1 MSILNARRLAA
12 LSRGLGRL
20 APIATSAVLL
30 STTLLPSERM
40 AAGDARHAKIASAFA
55 QVPHR
60 LGSWVGVDVPVPTE
74 AKEILRA
81 NAILSRRYQELNGSR
96 GVTLALIHCVDV
108 RDMTGHHPPV
118 CYPAAGWSLATG
130 DPEGATAEGAVTL
143 ASGKRVPIRL
153 YRFVRADKTGGLL
166 AQTVVNAFILPE
178 GEVVADMGLLT
189 SRAER
194 RVQSAEGVA
203 QIQFVFPGRVG
214 QQAALAV
221 AEEILSAMPP
231 EVLASLGL
239 REDRAPDAGS
249 RGGDPSAGGP

>member
-1 MSILNARRLAA
+1 MNRSTSIVSARRIAG

-20 APIATSAVLL
+20 APIATAAVLL
-30 STTLLPSERM
+30 STTLLPGERM
-40 AAGDARHAKIASAFA
+40 VAGDARHAEIASALSK
-55 QVPHR
+55 VPYR
-60 LGSWVGVDVPVPTE
+60 LGGWVGVDVPVPTE
-74 AKEILRA
+74 ATEILRA
-81 NAILSRRYQELNGSR
+81 NAILSRRYQELNGGR

-143 ASGKRVPIRL
+143 ASGKRVPTRL
-153 YRFVRADKTGGLL
+153 YRFVRADQTGGLL

-178 GEVVADMGLLT
+178 GDVVADMALL
-189 SRAER
+189 SARAER
-194 RVQSAEGVA
+194 RAQSAEGVA
-203 QIQFVFPGRVG
+203 QIQFVFSGRVG
-214 QQAALAV
+214 QEAALAV

-239 REDRAPDAGS
+239 RE
-249 RGGDPSAGGP
+249 GGDPGGD